1 MDENIKKVCK
11 YCGKELHE
19 FDCSSLSTKNEI
31 PTNKF
36 LRWIYKVFMIIEMP
50 LTFLQLFVVETSKNR
65 KFEEAGKIITCTN
78 RDCIGYLEGC
88 LGKGKGL
95 FV

>member
-1 MDENIKKVCK
+1 
-11 YCGKELHE
+11 
-19 FDCSSLSTKNEI
+19 
-31 PTNKF
+31 
-36 LRWIYKVFMIIEMP
+36 MIIEMP
-50 LTFLQLFVVETSKNR
+50 LAFLQLSVVEASKDR
-65 KFEEAGKIITCTN
+65 KLEEAGKITTCTN